1 LQEDFMK
8 VLLVNGSPKQNG
20 STATALKEIS
30 LVLEKEGIETEI
42 FNIGT
47 PVTRDCIGCGACRK
61 NGGKCAF
68 DDDCVNLLI
77 EKAKGCDGFVFGT
90 PVYYAH
96 PSGML
101 LSVLNRTFY
110 AGGSAFAHKP
120 AATIAC
126 ARRAGTTCSL
136 DVLNKY
142 VTISQMPLV
151 SSSYWNGIYG
161 RKADEVLLD
170 EEGRQTLENLAR
182 NMAWLIK
189 CISEGKKNGV
199 SIPENPKVKRT
210 NFIR

>member
-1 LQEDFMK
+1 
-8 VLLVNGSPKQNG
+8 
-20 STATALKEIS
+20 
-30 LVLEKEGIETEI
+30 
-42 FNIGT
+42 
-47 PVTRDCIGCGACRK
+47 
-61 NGGKCAF
+61 
-68 DDDCVNLLI
+68 
-77 EKAKGCDGFVFGT
+77 
-90 PVYYAH
+90 
-96 PSGML
+96 ML

-199 SIPENPKVKRT
+199 SIPENLKVKRT